1 MLEVRAAAEH
11 FHAVVRAVVHLDMIE
26 LGRRTDAR
34 RGQSLQFAVGRQ
46 VEARIA
52 DLDIAHPAR
61 IIVLDFAAIERVRR
75 ARSEEHTSEL
85 QSLMRISY
93 AVFCLKKKNKTNR
106 KYSLCSPKLRH
117 I

>member
-34 RGQSLQFAVGRQ
+34 RGQPLQFAVGRQ
-46 VEARIA
+46 VETRVA

-61 IIVLDFAAIERVRR
+61 IIVLDFAAIE
-75 ARSEEHTSEL
+75 RSEEHTSEL

-93 AVFCLKKKNKTNR
+93 AVFCLNKKKKQ
-106 KYSLCSPKLRH
+106 KYTHTKQNHKNS
-117 I
+117 